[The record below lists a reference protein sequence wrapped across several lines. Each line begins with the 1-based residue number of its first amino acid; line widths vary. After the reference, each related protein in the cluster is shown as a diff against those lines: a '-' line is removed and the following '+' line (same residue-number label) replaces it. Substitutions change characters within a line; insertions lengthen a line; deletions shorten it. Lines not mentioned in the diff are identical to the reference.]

1 MTSADGKGSYRSNV
15 LALMS
20 GSAVAQALPI
30 AASPILTRLYTPEDF
45 GVAALFLAITAVM
58 ASVVNGRYE
67 LAIGIPD
74 SDEDAIN
81 IAALGVVIAVGVS
94 GLLLL
99 LVAIF
104 GKTIANLTNT
114 EAIIPWM
121 YLIPVSVLLTGL
133 FNVLN
138 YTNNRLGKFRDIA
151 RASVYKSAASTT
163 TQLAVG
169 YVVKGAA
176 GLIVGNL
183 VGQLASNAKLYQNLK
198 DQFNLLQISRQRVA
212 ALAKRY
218 VNFPKYSMWS
228 GVFNSIAHN
237 VLTFFMPI
245 VFGLSTLGLYSLAM
259 RVVNAPAALIASAM
273 GQVFLREA
281 TKERQRLGH
290 AKNSFNKTV
299 KMLTLIG
306 VPIFTGVYFLSEP
319 LFGVIFGEPWRV
331 AGTYAAIMA
340 PLLFTQFVASTVS
353 MMNVVFEKN
362 HIGFYWQLVLAG
374 LSVSLVYA
382 AYAFQWSF
390 IVYLRTTSIV
400 LSAHY
405 LVLLAIMATYNK
417 QPKQL

>member
-1 MTSADGKGSYRSNV
+1 MTSADGKGNYRSNV

-20 GSAVAQALPI
+20 GTAVAQALPI

-67 LAIGIPD
+67 LAIGIPG

-81 IAALGVVIAVGVS
+81 IAALGLVIAVGVS

-104 GKTIANLTNT
+104 GRTIANLTNT

-138 YTNNRLGKFRDIA
+138 YTNNRLGQFRDIA

-169 YVVKGAA
+169 YVVKGSS
-176 GLIVGNL
+176 GLIIGNL
-183 VGQLASNAKLYQNLK
+183 VGQLASNAKLYQNIK
-198 DQFNLLQISRQRVA
+198 DEFNFMQVCRQRVVV
-212 ALAKRY
+212 LAKRY

-237 VLTFFMPI
+237 VLIFLMPI
-245 VFGLSTLGLYSLAM
+245 VFGLTTLGLYSLAM
-259 RVVNAPAALIASAM
+259 RILNAPAVLIASAM
-273 GQVFLREA
+273 GQVFLRVA
-281 TKERQRLGH
+281 TQERQRLGN
-290 AKNSFNKTV
+290 AKKSFNKTV
-299 KMLTLIG
+299 KMLALIG
-306 VPIFTGVYFLSEP
+306 MPIFTCVYFLSEP
-319 LFGVIFGEPWRV
+319 IFAVIFGETWRV
-331 AGTYAAIMA
+331 AGTYAAVMA
-340 PLLFTQFVASTVS
+340 PLLFTRFVVSTVS
-353 MMNVVFEKN
+353 MMNVIFEKN
-362 HIGFYWQLVLAG
+362 HIGFYWQIVLAG
-374 LSVSLVYA
+374 LSIGLVYA
-382 AYAFQWSF
+382 AYALQWPF
-390 IVYLRTTSIV
+390 IVYLRTTSII
-400 LSAHY
+400 LSVHY
-405 LVLLAIMATYNK
+405 LALLAIMATYNN
-417 QPKQL
+417 QAERL

>member
-1 MTSADGKGSYRSNV
+1 
-15 LALMS
+15 
-20 GSAVAQALPI
+20 
-30 AASPILTRLYTPEDF
+30 
-45 GVAALFLAITAVM
+45 M

-104 GKTIANLTNT
+104 GKMIADLTDT

-151 RASVYKSAASTT
+151 RASVYKSAASTA

-183 VGQLASNAKLYQNLK
+183 VGQLASNAKLCQNLK
-198 DQFNLLQISRQRVA
+198 DQFNLLQISRQRVV

-259 RVVNAPAALIASAM
+259 RVVNAPAALIASAV

-290 AKNSFNKTV
+290 AKSSFNKTV
-299 KMLTLIG
+299 KMLALIG
-306 VPIFTGVYFLSEP
+306 APIFTAVYFLSESI
-319 LFGVIFGEPWRV
+319 FGVIFGEPWRV
-331 AGTYAAIMA
+331 AGVYAAVMA
-340 PLLFTQFVASTVS
+340 PLLFTRFVASTVS
-353 MMNVVFEKN
+353 MMHVVFEKN
-362 HIGFYWQLVLAG
+362 HIGFFWQLVLAG
-374 LSVSLVYA
+374 FSIGLLFA
-382 AYAFQWSF
+382 AYVFRWPF
-390 IVYLRTTSIV
+390 IDYLRIVTIV
-400 LSAHY
+400 LSLHY
-405 LVLLAIMATYNK
+405 IILIYIVSTYN
-417 QPKQL
+417 QQSLQN